1 MQTDTEATGQDVR
14 HQAEDTAS
22 ALVDQA
28 QQTATTQLSSQKEK
42 AASMMESVALSIRE
56 SGESLRQD
64 QPQIASLADQ
74 AANRVEGISSY
85 VREHD
90 IKDFVGEAERL
101 ARREP
106 LLFLG
111 GALAL
116 GFMAARFLK
125 ASSGSSSSGRS
136 QYDVGR
142 GATSGGYRWSPDTGF
157 GAGASGYAGT
167 APGYTP
173 SDTAY
178 AGTTGE
184 FGERNDYADTAEASA
199 LPEFGDTG
207 GTSDTL
213 TDDASGISTGDR

>member
-28 QQTATTQLSSQKEK
+28 QQTATTKLSSQKDK
-42 AASMMESVALSIRE
+42 AASTLESVALSLRE

-64 QPQIASLADQ
+64 QPQIASLTDQ
-74 AANRVEGISSY
+74 AARRVEDISSY

-111 GALAL
+111 GAFAL
-116 GFMAARFLK
+116 GFVAARFLK
-125 ASSGSSSSGRS
+125 ASGATGDSGRS
-136 QYDVGR
+136 QFDSGR
-142 GATSGGYRWSPDTGF
+142 GATSGGYRWSPGTGF
-157 GAGASGYAGT
+157 GAGASGYAG
-167 APGYTP
+167 AAAGYTP

-184 FGERNDYADTAEASA
+184 FGERNDYADSAEAAA
-199 LPEFGDTG
+199 LPEYGHTEPTD
-207 GTSDTL
+207 SL
-213 TDDASGISTGDR
+213 TDGEHGIRSGNR

>member
-14 HQAEDTAS
+14 HQAEDAAS
-22 ALVDQA
+22 TLVDQA
-28 QQTATTQLSSQKEK
+28 QETATTQLSSQKEK
-42 AASMMESVALSIRE
+42 AASTLESVALSLRE

-64 QPQIASLADQ
+64 QPQIASLTDQ
-74 AANRVEGISSY
+74 AARRVEDISSY

-90 IKDFVGEAERL
+90 IKDFVSEAERL

-116 GFMAARFLK
+116 GFVAARFLK
-125 ASSGSSSSGRS
+125 ASGGSGNSGRS
-136 QYDVGR
+136 QFDGGR
-142 GATSGGYRWSPDTGF
+142 GATSGGYRWSQDTGL
-157 GAGASGYAGT
+157 GAGSSGYAGT

-184 FGERNDYADTAEASA
+184 FGERNDYADSAEASA

-207 GTSDTL
+207 TSDSL
-213 TDDASGISTGDR
+213 TDDEHGIPSGNR